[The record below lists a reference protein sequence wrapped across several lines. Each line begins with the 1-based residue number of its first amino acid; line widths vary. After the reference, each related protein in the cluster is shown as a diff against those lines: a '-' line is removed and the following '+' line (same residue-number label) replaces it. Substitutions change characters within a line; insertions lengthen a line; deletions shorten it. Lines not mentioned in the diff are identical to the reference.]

1 MTMKTTTYQPGQNI
15 IDIKKKY
22 RLKKVVKLASNE
34 NPSGPSSKALIAGK
48 KILNSINRYPDS
60 KSIKLR
66 QTIKDYLSK
75 SYLAIDNIMIG
86 NGSNEILEFV
96 ARRFLN
102 EKSEVLFCKHSF
114 LVYKIISRNMRARII
129 ESNPIMKPGPD
140 HLSIDLDDMR
150 SCVTNKTSVIFIAN
164 PSNPTGTALNIN
176 RISKFIESLPKR
188 IIVVIDEA
196 YYEYSVFQGLKSAI
210 NLLKKYPNL
219 IITRSFSK
227 IHALAG
233 SRIGYGLASKKI
245 VNDFNDYRQPF
256 NINYVAQEMA
266 AVSLMDKSFVNQSL
280 RANDAGMN
288 YLRSSFDNLD
298 VSYLTSY
305 TNFLTIKLGQKTKEI
320 FNSFEHPKILKHKCR
335 NHKGAEHARHEAI
348 KLSSTD
354 WFFQLDSDDKIPPYA
369 ISEIVNKISE
379 NPDAE
384 YIYGPTKHF

>member
-1 MTMKTTTYQPGQNI
+1 MCI
-15 IDIKKKY
+15 RD
-22 RLKKVVKLASNE
+22 R
-34 NPSGPSSKALIAGK
+34 
-48 KILNSINRYPDS
+48 
-60 KSIKLR
+60 
-66 QTIKDYLSK
+66 
-75 SYLAIDNIMIG
+75 
-86 NGSNEILEFV
+86 
-96 ARRFLN
+96 
-102 EKSEVLFCKHSF
+102 
-114 LVYKIISRNMRARII
+114 
-129 ESNPIMKPGPD
+129 
-140 HLSIDLDDMR
+140 
-150 SCVTNKTSVIFIAN
+150 TSVIFIAN

-298 VSYLTSY
+298 
-305 TNFLTIKLGQKTKEI
+305 
-320 FNSFEHPKILKHKCR
+320 
-335 NHKGAEHARHEAI
+335 
-348 KLSSTD
+348 LS
-354 WFFQLDSDDKIPPYA
+354 LIH
-369 ISEIVNKISE
+369 I
-379 NPDAE
+379 
-384 YIYGPTKHF
+384 